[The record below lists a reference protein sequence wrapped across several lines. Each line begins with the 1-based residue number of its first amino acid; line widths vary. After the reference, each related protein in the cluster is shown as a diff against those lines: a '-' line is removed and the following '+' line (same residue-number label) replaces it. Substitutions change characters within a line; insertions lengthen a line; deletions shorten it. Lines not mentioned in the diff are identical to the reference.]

1 MISRRGLALLAAR
14 RPLFSASASPCPSPA
29 TLGLT
34 AASLLRSRNDNAILS
49 RIGISGRAWES
60 TTPLDPS
67 AAPPATPPATPPL
80 SPEADGD
87 KSGHI
92 AVSTN
97 ESILF
102 FDNIFPLKLSSALFW
117 PWRTDHDV
125 SDLLKRFDSSS
136 FGIMDPIRL
145 VKTAI
150 PEDLPIKVTEIL
162 PRLKDG
168 GAYVKFSHDA
178 NIDPAEI
185 EASLKKRLADR
196 PIKPWFSLWRGVT
209 ARLVQG
215 TPWLEDLYRYPTSLL
230 KIEFVPPS
238 SGVSPEELPEEA
250 LYTLF
255 RKYGKIAD
263 IIPQPTDSKVIP
275 RYAQVG
281 FPLIRDSIMARNCM
295 HGFVVSE
302 ALGGGQKGTKLRLS
316 YEKRVKPHSIWNWLT
331 NHSRIVI
338 PVVAALLAGLS
349 VVIFDPIREFFIKL
363 HVQHSLDFKDS
374 NLYKWFKKQTGH
386 FSLGNK
392 KDHSDGL
399 GTVWKHR
406 REVIDQVHSW
416 LDETSDTFIVV
427 TGPKGSGK
435 VEMIMDQSLE
445 GRKNVLKID
454 CRPIVDARGEAG
466 TIKRLAAA
474 VGYRPVFSWANS
486 MSSMVDLAVQSTT
499 GVKVGFSETLESQ
512 LTKILHTTTSALMR
526 VAVSGRTKKD
536 SDANLA
542 DDSYLEAH
550 PERRPVVVIDNF
562 LHKHEEN
569 SIVYEKIAEWAAS
582 AVQNNVAHVIFLTTD
597 SAYSKPLAKA
607 LPDRLFRT
615 VSLGDLAPDVAKNF
629 VLGRLK
635 DQIAD
640 EENKSDTDETKQQL
654 MRRPDMAQLDA
665 CITTL
670 GGRLTDLEF
679 LARRLRTG
687 QTPKQAIDEIVD
699 ETATDVV
706 RMFLLGKGTEV
717 ENKKWSSQQAWHLIK
732 SLAETPSLRY
742 NQVLLSGPFSA
753 STSTVDAEAALD
765 SLASAELITVRTKQ
779 GRPELI
785 TPGKPLHH
793 AAFAVL
799 LRDRVLRA
807 RMDLDIITDVSK
819 AEARSIDKIE
829 TELALLGS
837 LPRQTGET
845 AGRIS
850 YLLGKLQASQVKISK
865 WDQETVQLKK
875 ILNEEY

>member
-1 MISRRGLALLAAR
+1 MISRRGLALLAGR
-14 RPLFSASASPCPSPA
+14 RPLFSASASSCTSSLA
-29 TLGLT
+29 LGLRATSLIRYRNEKT
-34 AASLLRSRNDNAILS
+34 AIS
-49 RIGISGRAWES
+49 RIGVAGRAWES
-60 TTPLDPS
+60 TTALDPT
-67 AAPPATPPATPPL
+67 ATPPATPPATPSP

-102 FDNIFPLKLSSALFW
+102 FDSQPAQLSGVLAWLW
-117 PWRTDHDV
+117 KTDYDV
-125 SDLLKRFDSSS
+125 ADLLKRFESSS
-136 FGIMDPIRL
+136 LGIMDPIRL

-168 GAYVKFSHDA
+168 GAYVKFSYDA
-178 NIDPAEI
+178 TIDPAEI
-185 EASLKKRLADR
+185 EATLIKRLADH
-196 PIKPWFSLWRGVT
+196 PIKPWHSLRGVT

-215 TPWLEDLYRYPTSLL
+215 SPWLEDLYRYPTSLL

-238 SGVSPEELPEEA
+238 PGVSPEELPEET

-263 IIPQPTDSKVIP
+263 ILPQPTDSKVTP
-275 RYAQVG
+275 RYAHVG

-295 HGFVVSE
+295 HGFIVNE
-302 ALGGGQKGTKLRLS
+302 ALGGGQKGTRLRLS
-316 YEKRVKPHSIWNWLT
+316 YEKRVKAHSIWNWLSS
-331 NHSRIVI
+331 HSRIVLPI
-338 PVVAALLAGLS
+338 IAALLAGLS

-363 HVQHSLDFKDS
+363 HIQHSLNFKDS
-374 NLYKWFKKQTGH
+374 KIYKWFKKQTGN

-392 KDHSDGL
+392 KDHNDGL

-416 LDETSDTFIVV
+416 LYETSDTFIVV

-474 VGYRPVFSWANS
+474 VGYRPIFSWANS
-486 MSSMVDLAVQSTT
+486 MSSMIDLAVQSTT

-512 LTKILHTTTSALMR
+512 LVKILQTTTSALKG
-526 VAVSGRTKKD
+526 VAVSERSSKD
-536 SDANLA
+536 SDAKLA
-542 DDSYLEAH
+542 DDAYLEAH

-562 LHKHEEN
+562 LHKNEEN
-569 SIVYEKIAEWAAS
+569 GLVYDKIAEWAAS
-582 AVQNNVAHVIFLTTD
+582 VVQNNVAHVIFLTTD

-629 VLGRLK
+629 VLSRLK

-640 EENKSDTDETKQQL
+640 EENKPEEDKTKTSV
-654 MRRPDMAQLDA
+654 RRLDLAQLDQ
-665 CITTL
+665 CISTL

-687 QTPKQAIDEIVD
+687 QTPRQAVDEIVD

-706 RMFLLGKGTEV
+706 RMFLLGKGTDV
-717 ENKKWSSQQAWHLIK
+717 ESKKWSSQQAWHIIK

-742 NQVLLSGPFSA
+742 NQVLLSGPFA
-753 STSTVDAEAALD
+753 SSSSTVDAEAALD

-785 TPGKPLHH
+785 TPGKPLHRT
-793 AAFAVL
+793 AFAVL

-807 RMDLDIITDVSK
+807 KMDLDIITDMSK
-819 AEARSIDKIE
+819 AEARSIDKVE
-829 TELALLGS
+829 TELALLGT

-845 AGRIS
+845 AGRIT
-850 YLLGKLQASQVKISK
+850 YLLGKLQASQVKIDQ
-865 WDQETVQLKK
+865 WDKETVQLKK

>member
-14 RPLFSASASPCPSPA
+14 RPLFLSQSPA
-29 TLGLT
+29 SFCLAVT
-34 AASLLRSRNDNAILS
+34 SILRYRNDRATAPRFGAS
-49 RIGISGRAWES
+49 HRAWES
-60 TTPLDPS
+60 TTALDPAS
-67 AAPPATPPATPPL
+67 TST
-80 SPEADGD
+80 SEVDADT
-87 KSGHI
+87 SGHI
-92 AVSTN
+92 AVKTN

-102 FDNIFPLKLSSALFW
+102 FDNIFPLKLSSVLFRAW
-117 PWRTDHDV
+117 NTDHDV
-125 SDLLKRFDSSS
+125 ADLLKRFESSS
-136 FGIMDPIRL
+136 LGILDPIRL

-185 EASLKKRLADR
+185 EATLTKRLKDC
-196 PIKPWFSLWRGVT
+196 PIKPLFSIWRGVT

-215 TPWLEDLYRYPTSLL
+215 TPWLEDLHRYPTSLL
-230 KIEFVPPS
+230 KVEFVPPS
-238 SGVSPEELPEEA
+238 SGVTPEELPEEV

-263 IIPQPTDSKVIP
+263 IIPQPTDSKIVP
-275 RYAQVG
+275 RYAHLG
-281 FPLIRDSIMARNCM
+281 FPLIRDSITARNCM

-302 ALGGGQKGTKLRLS
+302 TLGGGKNGTKLRLS
-316 YEKRVKPHSIWNWLT
+316 YQKRVKAHSIWNWLT
-331 NHSRIVI
+331 NHPRIVL
-338 PVVAALLAGLS
+338 PVIAALIAGLS
-349 VVIFDPIREFFIKL
+349 VVVFDPIREFFIKL
-363 HVQHSLDFKDS
+363 HIQHSLDFKDS
-374 NLYKWFKKQTGH
+374 RVYKWFKKQTGN
-386 FSLGNK
+386 FSLGSKKNK
-392 KDHSDGL
+392 GDGL
-399 GTVWKHR
+399 DAVWKHR
-406 REVIDQVHSW
+406 RDAIDQVHSW

-474 VGYRPVFSWANS
+474 VGYRPIFSWANS

-499 GVKVGFSETLESQ
+499 GVKAGFSETLESQ
-512 LTKILHTTTSALMR
+512 LTKILQTTTSALKE
-526 VAVSGRTKKD
+526 VTIDGRSKKD

-542 DDSYLEAH
+542 DDAYLEAH

-562 LHKHEEN
+562 LHKNEEN
-569 SIVYEKIAEWAAS
+569 VIVYDKIAEWAAS
-582 AVQNNVAHVIFLTTD
+582 VVQNNVAHVIFLTTD

-629 VLGRLK
+629 VLSRLK

-640 EENKSDTDETKQQL
+640 EEKNSEEGEAKKWPTK
-654 MRRPDMAQLDA
+654 RPDLAELDQ

-679 LARRLRTG
+679 LARRLKTG
-687 QTPKQAIDEIVD
+687 QTPKQAVSEIVD
-699 ETATDVV
+699 ESATDIV
-706 RMFLLGKGTEV
+706 RMFLLGKPSDV
-717 ENKKWSSQQAWHLIK
+717 DSKKWSSQQAWHLIK
-732 SLAETPSLRY
+732 SLAENPSLRY
-742 NQVLLSGPFSA
+742 NQVIISGPFTA
-753 STSTVDAEAALD
+753 AATVSSIDAEGALE
-765 SLASAELITVRTKQ
+765 SLASSELITVHTHQ
-779 GRPELI
+779 GRPQTI
-785 TPGKPLHH
+785 TAGKPLHQ
-793 AAFAVL
+793 AAFTVL
-799 LRDRVLRA
+799 LRDQVLRA
-807 RMDLDIITDVSK
+807 KMDLDTLTDMTK
-819 AEARSIDKIE
+819 AETRSIDKVE
-829 TELALLGS
+829 TELALLGT

-845 AGRIS
+845 AGRIT
-850 YLLGKLQASQVKISK
+850 YLLSKLAASQVKIAQ
-865 WDQETVQLKK
+865 WDKETVQLKK